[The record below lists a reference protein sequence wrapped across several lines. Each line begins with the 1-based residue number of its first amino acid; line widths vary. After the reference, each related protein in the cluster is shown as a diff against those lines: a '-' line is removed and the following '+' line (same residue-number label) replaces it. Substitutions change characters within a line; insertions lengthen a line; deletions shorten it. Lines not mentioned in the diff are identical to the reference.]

1 MSEGLVSILVPCRN
15 AGPWLS
21 ATLESA
27 LAQTWQEREIILV
40 DDGSTDGSAEIA
52 QSFASRGVRVFRQT
66 NCGASAARNLALAE
80 AKGDFIQFLDA
91 DDLLAPRKIQTQ
103 MEMLRHRDLGVVASG
118 RWSRFEGDPSRRWFV
133 DSPVFR
139 DLSAM
144 EFLLLAASEGHM
156 MHPAAW
162 LTPRH
167 VADSAGSWNESL
179 SLNDDGEY
187 FARVLLASNGIA
199 FCDQAE
205 SFYRSNLAASLS
217 GRKDERAKRSLLR
230 SANLIADHM
239 VDTADSTLVRN
250 AIASLYLRVL
260 HSIYPAPRD
269 LIDRTVERVTHF
281 GGHVTPPP
289 MGPKAAALSRL
300 IGWKLVFRLRSIIS
314 ELLRPKSE

>member
-1 MSEGLVSILVPCRN
+1 MSEGLVSILVPCHN
-15 AGPWLS
+15 AEPWLS

-27 LAQTWQEREIILV
+27 LAQTWLEREIILV

-52 QSFASRGVRVFRQT
+52 RSFASRGVRVFCQT
-66 NCGASAARNLALAE
+66 NRGASAARNRALAE
-80 AKGDFIQFLDA
+80 AKGDFIQYLDA
-91 DDLLAPRKIQTQ
+91 DDLLAPFKLQAQ
-103 MEMLRHRDLGVVASG
+103 MEMLRHRAPGVVASG
-118 RWSRFEGDPSRRWFV
+118 RWCRFEGDPSRRRVV
-133 DSPVFR
+133 DSPIFR

-167 VADSAGSWNESL
+167 VAAAAGSWNESL

-230 SANLIADHM
+230 SADLIADHM
-239 VDTADSTLVRN
+239 VHTADSPLVQN

-269 LIDRTVERVTHF
+269 LIDRAVERIAHF
-281 GGHVTPPP
+281 GGHVTSPP
-289 MGPKAAALSRL
+289 MGPKAAILSRL
-300 IGWKLVFRLRSIIS
+300 IGWKLVYQLRSTIS
-314 ELLRPKSE
+314 KLLQARSE